1 MFFGARMLGGMTD
14 QGWEGRRV
22 WRAALMRNLRRLL
35 ESNIRGVVCDEQP
48 EPKLE
53 YGGAARG

>member
-1 MFFGARMLGGMTD
+1 
-14 QGWEGRRV
+14 
-22 WRAALMRNLRRLL
+22 MRNLRRLL